1 MVDLW
6 AALPFAAMVAV
17 ECLDVGLTTLSK
29 AAMSRGMSHFIF
41 VLYSNALAALIL
53 VPLSSF
59 QRKKR
64 PPLTLPLLCR
74 FFFLGLTGIT
84 IMQNCVFTGISYSSP
99 TLGSAMS
106 NLIPAFTFILA
117 IIFRLEKLDIRSSRS
132 QAKLVGTLVSISGAL
147 VVTLYK
153 GPSIWSSSHS
163 LPLHHRQQSPPNSL
177 KAENWVL
184 GALFLATA
192 CLSASIWNIIQAGT
206 VKVYPAEIT
215 IVAFNCFFG
224 TVQCAIVS
232 LFAEKDPS
240 AWRLRPDIELISI
253 VYSAVFGSVVTICTQ
268 TWCINKKGP
277 IFVAMFKP
285 LGIAIA
291 AIMGAIFLGD
301 TLHVGSVIGAL
312 IIALGFYCVI
322 LGQSQEQ
329 FNENYKGID
338 GLESSSA
345 QRNPLLE

>member
-192 CLSASIWNIIQAGT
+192 CLSASIWNIIQ
-206 VKVYPAEIT
+206 
-215 IVAFNCFFG
+215 
-224 TVQCAIVS
+224 
-232 LFAEKDPS
+232 
-240 AWRLRPDIELISI
+240 
-253 VYSAVFGSVVTICTQ
+253 
-268 TWCINKKGP
+268 
-277 IFVAMFKP
+277 P

-301 TLHVGSVIGAL
+301 TLYVGSVIGAL

>member
-41 VLYSNALAALIL
+41 VLYSNALAAVIL
-53 VPLSSF
+53 VPLSFF

-84 IMQNCVFTGISYSSP
+84 IMQNCVYTGISYSSP

-106 NLIPAFTFILA
+106 NLIPAFTFVLA

-132 QAKLVGTLVSISGAL
+132 QAKMD
-147 VVTLYK
+147 
-153 GPSIWSSSHS
+153 
-163 LPLHHRQQSPPNSL
+163 LHHRQQSPHNSL

-224 TVQCAIVS
+224 TIQCAIVS

-240 AWRLRPDIELISI
+240 AWKLRPDIELISI

-301 TLHVGSVIGAL
+301 TLHVGSGIGAL

-322 LGQSQEQ
+322 WGQSQEQ

-338 GLESSSA
+338 GLESSST
-345 QRNPLLE
+345 QRSPLLE